1 MNFAKKNPGL
11 SGRGMNWLLPIGLP
25 KMPVRAKMLA
35 NMKKKLYAF
44 LPAAFTMAYATK
56 GLTLPSADG
65 YKDIPTHLYSSIF
78 E

>member
-1 MNFAKKNPGL
+1 
-11 SGRGMNWLLPIGLP
+11 MNWLLPIGLP

-35 NMKKKLYAF
+35 KMQEQLHAF

-56 GLTLPSADG
+56 RLTLPSTDG
-65 YKDIPTHLYSSIF
+65 YKAIPTHLYSSIF